1 VAIAPL
7 SFEALERGQFDGLQL
22 LRSDAGRIRRRLPV
36 LSHKIMK
43 KILAVAVLTCL
54 TSPATAQGTAAP
66 KKWKDVAE
74 LSYVQTTG
82 NSKTSTLSAKDLY
95 NYDWE
100 KAALELNAGG
110 LGSKNR
116 GIETAEQYNASEKI
130 SLKMPGKNYAFQK
143 IMWDKNRFA
152 GISNRYDMG
161 LGIGRHFLETPDDR
175 LFAEAG
181 GGYVFEDRSGAS
193 NQTFG
198 AYRGYGKYIRTL
210 SATANASQ
218 DLEYL
223 GNFRRP
229 AGYRINAETALVTS
243 ISTHFSLKASYQWK
257 YSNSPGPD
265 FNKTDT
271 MTAVALIVNY

>member
-1 VAIAPL
+1 MNPKLTVN
-7 SFEALERGQFDGLQL
+7 
-22 LRSDAGRIRRRLPV
+22 
-36 LSHKIMK
+36 
-43 KILAVAVLTCL
+43 LAVALALCL
-54 TSPATAQGTAAP
+54 PGCVPVFLLSANAEEAAAP
-66 KKWKDVAE
+66 KKWKDAAE

-82 NSKTSTLSAKDLY
+82 NSKTSTISFKNLY
-95 NYDWE
+95 NRDWR

-143 IMWDKNRFA
+143 TAWEKNRFA

-161 LGIGRHFLETPDDR
+161 FGVGRHFLETADDQ
-175 LFAEAG
+175 LSAEAG
-181 GGYVFEDRSGAS
+181 GGYVFEDRSGAV
-193 NQTFG
+193 NRAFG

-210 SATANASQ
+210 SPTANASQ
-218 DLEYL
+218 DLEYM
-223 GNFRRP
+223 GNFNYP
-229 AGYRINAETALVTS
+229 AGYRMNAETALVTS

-257 YSNSPGPD
+257 YSNSPGAA

-271 MTAVALIVNY
+271 MTAMALIVNY